1 MADPDA
7 AFPHRQRERE
17 AERAQLAAEEDALI
31 LDIGNLAEEEYARR
45 EKKLQERREEL
56 DRQEREWKKVM
67 NPRDF
72 RPDADPRRTQDRE
85 NRDAVR
91 EVRERMNP
99 TPEPEY
105 GRGKAEKFYG
115 KTPVPYKGAEKEA
128 AAEMDA
134 AMATSSEEGSGEES
148 EDEEESE
155 EEEAASPTL
164 DDRRMAVFDES
175 ESESEESVGTG
186 DPAERKRDRRQA
198 AKLYVRDRSG
208 ESVDDAEKEERDE
221 YLNAYEALVVTQ
233 QMQNTQALLA
243 KLKQSVEFYVRQ
255 ADRVVRNAEACKKA
269 TQAVMDALEDRD
281 ASENDCK
288 AVLDRVKEQA
298 KTLQSTVTKALNDA
312 YSSEELA
319 AYVEEDHVYVE
330 QQMEENE
337 EPYARAQELSAQKK
351 LTMFQAVEKLMA
363 SYEVRFDVKK
373 CVEEEG
379 EDR

>member
-1 MADPDA
+1 M
-7 AFPHRQRERE
+7 
-17 AERAQLAAEEDALI
+17 
-31 LDIGNLAEEEYARR
+31 
-45 EKKLQERREEL
+45 
-56 DRQEREWKKVM
+56 
-67 NPRDF
+67 
-72 RPDADPRRTQDRE
+72 
-85 NRDAVR
+85 
-91 EVRERMNP
+91 
-99 TPEPEY
+99 
-105 GRGKAEKFYG
+105 
-115 KTPVPYKGAEKEA
+115 
-128 AAEMDA
+128 
-134 AMATSSEEGSGEES
+134 
-148 EDEEESE
+148 
-155 EEEAASPTL
+155 
-164 DDRRMAVFDES
+164 
-175 ESESEESVGTG
+175 
-186 DPAERKRDRRQA
+186 
-198 AKLYVRDRSG
+198 
-208 ESVDDAEKEERDE
+208 
-221 YLNAYEALVVTQ
+221 TQ

-255 ADRVVRNAEACKKA
+255 ADRAVRNAEACKKA